1 MNVFIL
7 ETVNFIKSRKLLPT
21 NINKT
26 TGNKTWLKLGTSPQ
40 KNKQSPFHHLPPS
53 QDKTPYRG
61 RRGVFNTCVH
71 KWNNIS
77 VILMDH
83 NHHLADTEMKI

>member
-40 KNKQSPFHHLPPS
+40 MLNKHRFTIYRRPRKKPHIEAVEEYL
-53 QDKTPYRG
+53 TP
-61 RRGVFNTCVH
+61 VFTNG
-71 KWNNIS
+71 I
-77 VILMDH
+77 I
-83 NHHLADTEMKI
+83 